1 MPNDFVKFIQDELSG
16 YYKFTYKKMFGEHCL
31 FYGDKIIAIITD
43 DDEIFVKVDEETR
56 HEFVQAGGHPYT
68 YVAQGKQ
75 RVMHYMSVPSEVTDD
90 RDELVY
96 WFGLGVKALKS
107 TDKSPKCDDK
117 CSL

>member
-1 MPNDFVKFIQDELSG
+1 MSNDFVKFIQDELSG

-68 YVAQGKQ
+68 DV
-75 RVMHYMSVPSEVTDD
+75 
-90 RDELVY
+90 
-96 WFGLGVKALKS
+96 
-107 TDKSPKCDDK
+107 C
-117 CSL
+117 

>member
-1 MPNDFVKFIQDELSG
+1 MSNDFVKFIQDELSG

-90 RDELVY
+90 RDELVH

-107 TDKSPKCDDK
+107 TDK
-117 CSL
+117 

>member
-1 MPNDFVKFIQDELSG
+1 MSNDFVRFIQDELSG

-75 RVMHYMSVPSEVTDD
+75 RVMHYMSAPSEVIDD
-90 RDELVY
+90 RDELVR

-107 TDKSPKCDDK
+107 TDK
-117 CSL
+117 

>member
-1 MPNDFVKFIQDELSG
+1 
-16 YYKFTYKKMFGEHCL
+16 
-31 FYGDKIIAIITD
+31 
-43 DDEIFVKVDEETR
+43 
-56 HEFVQAGGHPYT
+56 
-68 YVAQGKQ
+68 
-75 RVMHYMSVPSEVTDD
+75 MHYMSVPSEVTDD

>member
-1 MPNDFVKFIQDELSG
+1 MSNDFVKFIQDELSG

-75 RVMHYMSVPSEVTDD
+75 RVMHYMSVPSEVTSAVNNG
-90 RDELVY
+90 EKHLVD
-96 WFGLGVKALKS
+96 FIRQPDGKSLGILGQV
-107 TDKSPKCDDK
+107 T
-117 CSL
+117 

>member
-1 MPNDFVKFIQDELSG
+1 MSNDFVKFIQDELSG

-117 CSL
+117 C